1 LTVVVEARRKV
12 LLDVE
17 QWAEIR
23 RMRFVEGLAIR
34 EIARRTGRDRKT
46 VQRAVRSSE
55 PPRYRRPS
63 AGSKLDLV
71 RGEIHRL
78 LRADPR
84 LPGTRVRELIAE
96 LGCEASK
103 TLVDNYLREVRPLYL
118 PSRTYQRTQY
128 RPGEICQ
135 FDLFEPKELVP
146 VGYGQSRRAWVLVAA
161 LCFSRV
167 MAGALVF
174 SKEASDVLWALGRC
188 LQRLGGLPELL
199 VTDREGCL
207 HAGSG
212 RPTDEFAAFCGQLAV
227 GWHFCDPGDAEAKG
241 LIENRQ
247 RLLRSSFE
255 PGRSFVNHLHFQEE
269 LDRWVDRRANGQTHR
284 TLRCRPVD
292 RLSQEQERMRP
303 LPVVMPDTDR
313 RWVRR
318 VSPDP
323 YLRFD
328 TNDYSLDPSL
338 VGRRIE
344 ARASQRELI
353 AVALD
358 TGELACR
365 HERLFARHRTVT
377 ALEHARA
384 VRQLRG
390 GPTEPE
396 VEIRPLARY
405 DALIPA

>member
-1 LTVVVEARRKV
+1 

-23 RMRFVEGLAIR
+23 RMRFVERLAIR

-55 PPRYRRPS
+55 PPRYRRPGS
-63 AGSKLDLV
+63 GSKLDPFKE
-71 RGEIHRL
+71 EIHRL
-78 LRADPR
+78 LRSDPR
-84 LPGTRVRELIAE
+84 LPGTRVRELIGE
-96 LGCEASK
+96 LGCEASR
-103 TLVDNYLREVRPLYL
+103 TLVDNYLREVRPLYQ
-118 PSRTYQRTQY
+118 PQRAYQRTVY

-135 FDLFEPKELVP
+135 FDLFEPRAPVP

-167 MAGALVF
+167 MAGALIF
-174 SKEASDVLWALGRC
+174 SKEAHDVLWALGRC
-188 LQRLGGLPELL
+188 LGRLGGLPELL

-207 HAGSG
+207 HAGGG
-212 RPTDEFAAFCGQLAV
+212 RPTEELASFCGQLAV

-247 RLLRSSFE
+247 RLMRSSFE
-255 PGRSFVNHLHFQEE
+255 PGRSFVNHLHFQHE
-269 LDRWVDRRANGQTHR
+269 LDGWVERRANGQTHR

-292 RLSQEQERMRP
+292 RFPQELERLRS
-303 LPVVMPDTDR
+303 LPVRMPDTDR
-313 RWVRR
+313 RWVLR
-318 VSPDP
+318 VPPDP
-323 YLRFD
+323 HLRFD

-344 ARASQRELI
+344 VRVSQREVI

-384 VRQLRG
+384 LKQLRG
-390 GPTEPE
+390 DRTEPE

-405 DALIPA
+405 DQLIPA

>member
-1 LTVVVEARRKV
+1 M
-12 LLDVE
+12 LDVE

-55 PPRYRRPS
+55 PPHYERP
-63 AGSKLDLV
+63 ATGSKLDPFKE
-71 RGEIHRL
+71 EIHGL

-103 TLVDNYLREVRPLYL
+103 TLVDDYLREVRPLYL
-118 PSRTYQRTQY
+118 PRRTYQRTVY
-128 RPGEICQ
+128 RPGEIVQ
-135 FDLFEPKELVP
+135 FDLFEPRGPVP
-146 VGYGQSRRAWVLVAA
+146 VGYGQIRRAWVLVAA

-174 SKEASDVLWALGRC
+174 SKEAPDVLWGLGRC
-188 LQRLGGLPELL
+188 LERLGGLPELL

-212 RPTDEFAAFCGQLAV
+212 RPTDQFASFCGQLAV
-227 GWHFCDPGDAEAKG
+227 GWYFCDPGDAEAKG

-247 RLLRSSFE
+247 RLMRSSFE
-255 PGRSFVNHLHFQEE
+255 PGRVFANHLHFQDE

-284 TLRCRPVD
+284 TLRCRPID
-292 RLSQEQERMRP
+292 RLGQERERLRR
-303 LPVVMPDTDR
+303 LPERMPETEL
-313 RWVRR
+313 RWVLR
-318 VSPDP
+318 VPPDP

-328 TNDYSLDPSL
+328 TNDYSLDPAL
-338 VGRRIE
+338 AGRRVEI
-344 ARASQRELI
+344 RVSQRQVT

-384 VRQLRG
+384 LRHQDSA
-390 GPTEPE
+390 EPE

-405 DALIPA
+405 DQLIPA

>member
-1 LTVVVEARRKV
+1 

-55 PPRYRRPS
+55 PPLYRREPE
-63 AGSKLDLV
+63 GSKLDPFKEEV
-71 RGEIHRL
+71 HRL

-84 LPGTRVRELIAE
+84 LPGTRVRELIGE

-118 PSRTYQRTQY
+118 PPRTYQRTIY
-128 RPGEICQ
+128 RAGEICQ
-135 FDLFEPKELVP
+135 FDLFEPRAPIP

-167 MAGALVF
+167 MAGAVIF
-174 SKEASDVLWALGRC
+174 SKEAHDVLWALGRC
-188 LQRLGGLPELL
+188 LGRLGGLPELL

-212 RPTDEFAAFCGQLAV
+212 RPTEEFASFCGQLAV

-241 LIENRQ
+241 LVENRQ
-247 RLLRSSFE
+247 RLMRSSFE
-255 PGRSFVNHLHFQEE
+255 PGRSFINHVHFQDE
-269 LDRWVDRRANGQTHR
+269 LDRWIDARANGATHR
-284 TLRCRPVD
+284 TLRCRPID
-292 RLSQEQERMRP
+292 RLGQERERMRP
-303 LPVVMPDTDR
+303 LPERVPDTEV
-313 RWVRR
+313 RWVAR
-318 VSPDP
+318 VPPDP

-328 TNDYSLDPSL
+328 TNDYSLHPGL
-338 VGRRIE
+338 AGRRVE
-344 ARASQRELI
+344 VRVSQREVL

-365 HERLFARHRTVT
+365 HERLFALHRTVT
-377 ALEHARA
+377 ALEHACA
-384 VRQLRG
+384 LRQLRG
-390 GPTEPE
+390 GRKEPE

-405 DALIPA
+405 DQLIPA

>member
-1 LTVVVEARRKV
+1 M
-12 LLDVE
+12 LDVE
-17 QWAEIR
+17 QWAEVR

-46 VQRAVRSSE
+46 IRRALGAGE
-55 PPRYRRPS
+55 PPRYQRARS
-63 AGSKLDLV
+63 GSKLDPV
-71 RGEIHRL
+71 KDEIHRL
-78 LRADPR
+78 LRSDPG

-128 RPGEICQ
+128 RPGEIVQ
-135 FDLFEPKELVP
+135 FDLFEPRKPVP
-146 VGYGQSRRAWVLVAA
+146 VGYGQSRRGWVVVAA
-161 LCFSRV
+161 LCFSRA
-167 MAGALVF
+167 MAGALIF
-174 SKEASDVLWALGRC
+174 SKEAPDVLWGVGRC
-188 LQRLGGLPELL
+188 LGRLGGLPELL

-207 HAGSG
+207 HAGAG

-247 RLLRSSFE
+247 RLMRSSFE
-255 PGRSFVNHLHFQEE
+255 PGRTFLNHLHFQDEF
-269 LDRWVDRRANGQTHR
+269 DHWVDRRANGQTHR
-284 TLRCRPVD
+284 TLRCRPID
-292 RLSQEQERMRP
+292 RLPQELERMRP
-303 LPVVMPDTDR
+303 LPERTPDTQR
-313 RWVRR
+313 RWVLR
-318 VSPDP
+318 VPADP
-323 YLRFD
+323 YLTFD
-328 TNDYSLDPSL
+328 TNDYSLDPAL
-338 VGRRIE
+338 AGRRIE
-344 ARASQRELI
+344 VRVSQRQVT

-377 ALEHARA
+377 ALEHARTL
-384 VRQLRG
+384 RKLRG
-390 GPTEPE
+390 DRTEPE